1 MCCMKVKDLTG
12 CSFGRLTVLERA
24 ESSKQGQAQWRCKCS
39 CGKEIITLGSNLRR
53 GKTSS
58 CGCYRDDKARE
69 RLSSHKQSNTRL
81 YRIYTDMKNRCYYG
95 KNDNYKWYGAR
106 GIGVCKEWKENFQAF
121 YTWAVSN
128 GYTDKLTLDRKNRDL
143 DYSPDNCRWITIQRQ
158 QNNRCDNVKI
168 EFRGKSLTLSEW
180 SKITGI
186 NRVTLWHRIF
196 TSKWSIEKALTTKA
210 GKEFCSGANKDSQE
224 SLESKNVS
232 GGRSQRRKGNT

>member
-1 MCCMKVKDLTG
+1 ML
-12 CSFGRLTVLERA
+12 
-24 ESSKQGQAQWRCKCS
+24 
-39 CGKEIITLGSNLRR
+39 
-53 GKTSS
+53 
-58 CGCYRDDKARE
+58 
-69 RLSSHKQSNTRL
+69 
-81 YRIYTDMKNRCYYG
+81 
-95 KNDNYKWYGAR
+95 
-106 GIGVCKEWKENFQAF
+106 
-121 YTWAVSN
+121 N

-143 DYSPDNCRWITIQRQ
+143 DYSPDNCRWITIQKQ

-180 SKITGI
+180 SKITSI
-186 NRVTLWHRIF
+186 NRITLWHRIF